1 MSRKGENIYKRKD
14 GRWEGRFIKKYNLE
28 GKAKYG
34 YVYAKSY
41 REVKSKLEVAK
52 INNLQLCDDNDNLLY
67 CDLLDKWLSNKK
79 REVKYSSYIRYKNTI
94 ENHIKPKLGTLK
106 VNDISSDIIQ
116 EYLKVK
122 SENGR
127 LDKSGGLSNK
137 SLSDILV
144 IIKET
149 LKFGN
154 VYNTS
159 INNLRTTISHNHKA
173 MRVLNESEQ
182 TRLTTTLLN
191 DTDVYKMGVLICLY
205 TGIRIGE
212 LCALKWSDISLES
225 KVLNINKTLQ
235 RLPNTNLEAD
245 TKTSLFVSE
254 PKSNSGNRIIPIPE
268 FLYNIILPFKRQDDI
283 NVISTEQKP
292 VVEPRTMQ
300 NYFKKY
306 LTESNISDA
315 NFHSLRHTFA
325 TRCIE
330 VGFDIKTLSEIL
342 GHSSVKITLDRYV
355 HSSLNLKK
363 LNMQKLKFAI

>member
-14 GRWEGRFIKKYNLE
+14 GRWEGRFIKRYE
-28 GKAKYG
+28 PTGKAKYG

-41 REVKSKLEVAK
+41 KEVKSKLEVAK
-52 INNLQLCDDNDNLLY
+52 INNSQFNDTNDVTY
-67 CDLLDKWLSNKK
+67 CELLDKWLACKK
-79 REVKYSSYIRYKNTI
+79 REVKYSSFIRYKNTI
-94 ENHIKPKLGTLK
+94 ENHIKPELGNMK
-106 VNDISSDIIQ
+106 VKSISAEILQ

-127 LDKSGGLSNK
+127 IDKTGGLSNK

-154 VYNTS
+154 VYDTS
-159 INNLRTTISHNHKA
+159 IINLKATASQKHKS
-173 MRVLNESEQ
+173 MRVLNEREQ
-182 TRLTTTLLN
+182 TSLTVTLLN
-191 DTDVYKMGVLICLY
+191 NTDIYKMGVLICLY

-225 KVLNINKTLQ
+225 KVISINKTLQ
-235 RLPNTNLEAD
+235 RLPNTNPEAN
-245 TKTSLFVSE
+245 TKTTLFTSE
-254 PKSNSGNRIIPIPE
+254 PKSDSGNRTIPIPE
-268 FLYNIILPFKRQDDI
+268 FLYTIILPFRKQDEM
-283 NVISTEQKP
+283 NVISTEKKP
-292 VVEPRTMQ
+292 LIEPRTMQ

-306 LTESNISDA
+306 LAESNISDA

-363 LNMQKLKFAI
+363 LNMQKLKFAV

>member
-1 MSRKGENIYKRKD
+1 MPRKGENIYKRKD
-14 GRWEGRFIKKYNLE
+14 GRWEGRFIKQYESN

-41 REVKSKLEVAK
+41 KDVKSKLEVAK
-52 INNLQLCDDNDNLLY
+52 IDSLQLQDINDITY
-67 CDLLDKWLSNKK
+67 CELLDKWLSYKK

-94 ENHIKPKLGTLK
+94 ENHIKPELGTIK
-106 VNDISSDIIQ
+106 AKNISADIIQ
-116 EYLKVK
+116 KYLKEK

-127 LDKSGGLSNK
+127 LDRTGGLSNK

-144 IIKET
+144 IIKGT

-154 VYNTS
+154 TYNTS
-159 INNLRTTISHNHKA
+159 INNLKASISQKYKSI
-173 MRVLNESEQ
+173 RVLNEREQ
-182 TRLTTTLLN
+182 RRLTATLLN
-191 DTDVYKMGVLICLY
+191 NINVYKMGVLICLY
-205 TGIRIGE
+205 TGIRVGE

-225 KVLNINKTLQ
+225 KVISINKTIQ
-235 RLPNTNLEAD
+235 RLPNTNQEAN
-245 TKTSLFVSE
+245 TKTTLFVSE
-254 PKSNSGNRIIPIPE
+254 PKSDSGNRIIPIPE
-268 FLYNIILPFKRQDDI
+268 FLYDIILPLKKQNDM

-292 VVEPRTMQ
+292 LIEPRTMQ

-306 LTESNISDA
+306 LSESNISDA

-363 LNMQKLKFAI
+363 LNMKKLKIAI

>member
-14 GRWEGRFIKKYNLE
+14 GRWEGRFIKRYE
-28 GKAKYG
+28 TTGKAKYG

-41 REVKSKLEVAK
+41 KEVKSKLEVAK
-52 INNLQLCDDNDNLLY
+52 INSSQFNDTNDETY
-67 CDLLDKWLSNKK
+67 GELLDKWLAYKK

-94 ENHIKPKLGTLK
+94 ENHIKPKLGAIK
-106 VNDISSDIIQ
+106 AKSISADIIQ
-116 EYLKVK
+116 EYLKEK

-127 LDKSGGLSNK
+127 IDKRGGLSNK

-144 IIKET
+144 IVKET

-154 VYNTS
+154 VYDTS
-159 INNLRTTISHNHKA
+159 IDNLRTSTSQKHKS
-173 MRVLNESEQ
+173 MRVLNEKEQ
-182 TRLTTTLLN
+182 TNLTITLLN
-191 DTDVYKMGVLICLY
+191 DTDIYKMGVLICLY

-225 KVLNINKTLQ
+225 KVISINKTLQ
-235 RLPNTNLEAD
+235 RLPNTNPEAN
-245 TKTSLFVSE
+245 TKTTLFTSE
-254 PKSNSGNRIIPIPE
+254 PKSGSGNRIIPIPE
-268 FLYNIILPFKRQDDI
+268 FLYTIILPFRKQDEM
-283 NVISTEQKP
+283 NVISTEKKP
-292 VVEPRTMQ
+292 LIEPRTMQ

-306 LTESNISDA
+306 LAESNISDA

-363 LNMQKLKFAI
+363 LNMQKLKLAV

>member
-14 GRWEGRFIKKYNLE
+14 GRWEGRFIKRYE
-28 GKAKYG
+28 PTGKAKYG
-34 YVYAKSY
+34 YVYARSY
-41 REVKSKLEVAK
+41 RDVKSKLEVAK
-52 INNLQLCDDNDNLLY
+52 INSSQLNDNNDITY
-67 CDLLDKWLSNKK
+67 CQLLDKWLASKK

-94 ENHIKPKLGTLK
+94 ENHIKPELGAIK
-106 VNDISSDIIQ
+106 VKSISADIIQ
-116 EYLKVK
+116 EYLKAK

-127 LDKSGGLSNK
+127 IDKRGGLSNK

-144 IIKET
+144 IVKET

-154 VYNTS
+154 VYDTS
-159 INNLRTTISHNHKA
+159 IDNLRTSTSQKHKS
-173 MRVLNESEQ
+173 MRVLNEKEQ
-182 TRLTTTLLN
+182 TSLTLTLLN
-191 DTDVYKMGVLICLY
+191 DTDIYKMGVLICLY

-225 KVLNINKTLQ
+225 KVISINKTLQ
-235 RLPNTNLEAD
+235 RLPNTNPNAI
-245 TKTSLFVSE
+245 TKTTLFISE
-254 PKSNSGNRIIPIPE
+254 PKSDSGNRIIPIPE
-268 FLYNIILPFKRQDDI
+268 FLYTTILPFRKQDEM

-292 VVEPRTMQ
+292 LIEPRIMQ

-306 LTESNISDA
+306 LAESNIPDA

>member
-14 GRWEGRFIKKYNLE
+14 GRWEGRFIKKYDST

-41 REVKSKLEVAK
+41 KEVKSKLEVAK
-52 INNLQLCDDNDNLLY
+52 INSSQFHDTNDATY
-67 CDLLDKWLSNKK
+67 CGLLDKWLDFK
-79 REVKYSSYIRYKNTI
+79 RREIKYSSYIRYKNTI
-94 ENHIKPKLGTLK
+94 ENHIKPELGTIK
-106 VNDISSDIIQ
+106 VKSISASIIQ
-116 EYLKVK
+116 EYLKAK

-127 LDKSGGLSNK
+127 IDKTGGLSNK

-154 VYNTS
+154 VYDTS
-159 INNLRTTISHNHKA
+159 INKLRASTSQKHKST
-173 MRVLNESEQ
+173 RVLNEEEQ
-182 TRLTTTLLN
+182 TSLTVTLLN
-191 DTDVYKMGVLICLY
+191 DTDIYKMGVLICLY

-212 LCALKWSDISLES
+212 LCALKWSDISLEN
-225 KVLNINKTLQ
+225 KVISINKTLQ
-235 RLPNTNLEAD
+235 RLPDTNPGAN
-245 TKTSLFVSE
+245 TKTTLFITE
-254 PKSNSGNRIIPIPE
+254 PKSDSGNRIIPIPE
-268 FLYNIILPFKRQDDI
+268 FLYTIILPFKKQDDM

-292 VVEPRTMQ
+292 LIEPRTMQ

-306 LTESNISDA
+306 LAESNILDA

-363 LNMQKLKFAI
+363 INMQKLKFAI